1 MKKIVILGAG
11 TAGTMVA
18 NHLTRLMDLDEWQIT
33 IVDEDP
39 IHYYQAGYIFVPFGK
54 ATEKQL
60 MKQKK
65 NYLPSKVRM
74 LQTKIEL
81 IQPENNKVIL
91 QDKTVLDY
99 DFLVIATG
107 CDIYPEETP
116 GLGEHEWGKSIHSF
130 YTLKTAVALEEKIRN
145 FQGGRIVVNV
155 VENPIKCP
163 VAPME
168 FLMLSDAYFTQ
179 KGIRD
184 RVELIYATPNSGA
197 FTKPVASQLIGD
209 ILDRK
214 NIKVEE
220 DFYVE
225 RADPDAKKIISYD
238 ERELEY
244 DLLVSIP
251 VNKGADV
258 IGKSGLGDDLNFSP
272 VNKSTFLSDKFANIF
287 VLGDAANVPTSKA
300 GSVAHYAVD
309 LFGENFKRYTEG
321 KELEEKFDGHA
332 NCFIE
337 SGYGKGVLLD
347 FNYEQ
352 EPLPGR
358 FPVPGIGPFALLQ
371 ESRLNHIGKL
381 SFEWMYWNILMRGR
395 KVPLAPTMSMAGK
408 WTNWEKRFNIAYK

>member
-11 TAGTMVA
+11 TAGTMAA
-18 NHLTRLMDLDEWQIT
+18 NHLSHMLDMNEWQIT
-33 IVDEDP
+33 IIDEDP

-54 ATEKQL
+54 ANPNRL

-65 NYLPSKVRM
+65 NYLPSKVRA
-74 LQTKIEL
+74 LQQKIEL

-91 QDKTVLDY
+91 ADKTILDY
-99 DFLVIATG
+99 DYLVIATG

-116 GLGEHEWGKSIHSF
+116 GLAEHEWGKSIHSF
-130 YTLKTAVALEEKIRN
+130 YTLKTAVALEEKMRN

-168 FLMLSDAYFTQ
+168 FLMLADSFFTQ

-197 FTKPVASQLIGD
+197 FTKPVASKLIGD
-209 ILDRK
+209 LLDRK
-214 NIKVEE
+214 NIKVEA
-220 DFYVE
+220 DFYIE

-238 ERELEY
+238 ERELDF
-244 DLLVSIP
+244 DLLVSVP
-251 VNKGADV
+251 LNKGSDV
-258 IGKSGLGDDLNFSP
+258 IGKSGLGDDLNYVA
-272 VNKSTFLSDKFANIF
+272 VNKSTFLSEKFDNIF
-287 VLGDAANVPTSKA
+287 VLGDAANAPTSKA
-300 GSVAHYAVD
+300 GSVAHYATE
-309 LFGENFKRYTEG
+309 LFVENFKHFVEG
-321 KELEEKFDGHA
+321 KPLEEKFDGHT

-337 SGYGKGVLLD
+337 SGYGKSVLLD

-352 EPLPGR
+352 QPLPGR
-358 FPVPGIGPFALLQ
+358 FPVPGVGPFSLLQ
-371 ESRLNHIGKL
+371 ESRINHLGKL

-395 KVPLAPTMSMAGK
+395 KVPLPPTMSMAGK
-408 WTNWEKRFNIAYK
+408 WTDWEKRFN

>member
-11 TAGTMVA
+11 TAGTMAA
-18 NHLTRLMDLDEWQIT
+18 NHLSHMLDMNEWQIT
-33 IVDEDP
+33 IIDEDP

-54 ATEKQL
+54 ANPNRL

-65 NYLPSKVRM
+65 NYLPSKVRA
-74 LQTKIEL
+74 LQQKIEL

-91 QDKTVLDY
+91 ADKTILDY
-99 DFLVIATG
+99 DYLVIATG

-116 GLGEHEWGKSIHSF
+116 GLAEHEWGKSIHSF
-130 YTLKTAVALEEKIRN
+130 YTLKTAVALEEKMRN

-168 FLMLSDAYFTQ
+168 FLMLADSFFTQ

-197 FTKPVASQLIGD
+197 FTKPVASKLIGD
-209 ILDRK
+209 LLDRK
-214 NIKVEE
+214 NIKVEA
-220 DFYVE
+220 DFYIE

-238 ERELEY
+238 ERELDF
-244 DLLVSIP
+244 DLLVSVP
-251 VNKGADV
+251 LNKGSDV
-258 IGKSGLGDDLNFSP
+258 IGKSGLGDDLNYVA
-272 VNKSTFLSDKFANIF
+272 VNKSTFLSDKFDNIF
-287 VLGDAANVPTSKA
+287 VLGDAANAPTSKA
-300 GSVAHYAVD
+300 GSVAHYATE
-309 LFGENFKRYTEG
+309 LFVENFKHFVEG
-321 KELEEKFDGHA
+321 KPLEEKFDGHT

-337 SGYGKGVLLD
+337 SGYGKSVLLD

-352 EPLPGR
+352 QPLPGR
-358 FPVPGIGPFALLQ
+358 FPVPGVGPFSLLQ
-371 ESRLNHIGKL
+371 ESRINHLGKL

-395 KVPLAPTMSMAGK
+395 KVPLPPTMSMAGK
-408 WTNWEKRFNIAYK
+408 WTDWEKRFN

>member
-18 NHLTRLMDLDEWQIT
+18 NHLTHLMDLNQWQIT

-39 IHYYQAGYIFVPFGK
+39 IHYYQAGYIFLPFGK
-54 ATEKQL
+54 GNEKAL
-60 MKQKK
+60 IKPKK
-65 NYLPSKVRM
+65 DFIPSKVKM
-74 LQTKIEL
+74 VEAKIEL

-91 QDKTVLDY
+91 LDKTILDY

-107 CDIYPEETP
+107 ADIYPEETP
-116 GLGEHEWGKSIHSF
+116 GLAEHEWGKSIHSF
-130 YTLKTAVALEEKIRN
+130 YTLKTAVALAEKMKN

-168 FLMLSDAYFTQ
+168 FLMLSDAFFTQ
-179 KGIRD
+179 KGMRD
-184 RVELIYATPNSGA
+184 RVELIYATPLSGA
-197 FTKPVASQLIGD
+197 FTKPVASKLIGD
-209 ILDRK
+209 MLDRK
-214 NIKVEE
+214 NIKIES
-220 DFYVE
+220 DFYIE

-238 ERELEY
+238 ERVLEY

-258 IGKSGLGDDLNFSP
+258 IGKSGLGDELNFSP
-272 VNKSTFLSDKFANIF
+272 VNKHTFLSDKFDNIF
-287 VLGDAANVPTSKA
+287 VLGDAANTPTSKA

-309 LFGENFKRYTEG
+309 LFGENFKHYTEG
-321 KELEEKFDGHA
+321 KPLEEKFDGHT

-337 SGYGKGVLLD
+337 SGFGKGVLLD
-347 FNYEQ
+347 FNYDQ

-358 FPVPGIGPFALLQ
+358 FPVPGIGPFALLE
-371 ESRLNHIGKL
+371 ESKLNHIGKL

-395 KVPLAPTMSMAGK
+395 KVPLAPTMTMAGK
-408 WTNWEKRFNIAYK
+408 WTDWEKRYKLA

>member
-11 TAGTMVA
+11 TAGTMAA
-18 NHLTRLMDLDEWQIT
+18 NHLTHMLDLNEWQIT

-54 ATEKQL
+54 ANPNRL

-65 NYLPSKVRM
+65 NYLPSKVRA
-74 LQTKIEL
+74 LQQKIEL

-91 QDKTVLDY
+91 ADKTILDY

-116 GLGEHEWGKSIHSF
+116 GLAEHEWGKSIHSF
-130 YTLKTAVALEEKIRN
+130 YTLKSAVALEEKMRN

-168 FLMLSDAYFTQ
+168 FLMLADSFFTQ

-197 FTKPVASQLIGD
+197 FTKPVASKLIGD
-209 ILDRK
+209 MLDRK
-214 NIKVEE
+214 NVKVEA
-220 DFYVE
+220 DFYIE
-225 RADPDAKKIISYD
+225 RADPDTKKIISYD
-238 ERELEY
+238 ERELDY

-251 VNKGADV
+251 LNKGSDV
-258 IGKSGLGDDLNFSP
+258 IGKSGLGDDLNYVA
-272 VNKSTFLSDKFANIF
+272 VNKSTFLSDKFDNIF
-287 VLGDAANVPTSKA
+287 VLGDAANAPTSKA
-300 GSVAHYAVD
+300 GSVAHYATEMFV
-309 LFGENFKRYTEG
+309 ENFKHYIEG
-321 KELEEKFDGHA
+321 KPLEEKFDGHT

-337 SGYGKGVLLD
+337 SGYGRGVLLD

-371 ESRLNHIGKL
+371 ESKLNHIGKL

-395 KVPLAPTMSMAGK
+395 KVPLAPTMTMAGK
-408 WTNWEKRFNIAYK
+408 WTDWEKRFNIA

>member
-11 TAGTMVA
+11 TAGTMAA
-18 NHLTRLMDLDEWQIT
+18 NHLTHMLDLNEWQIT

-54 ATEKQL
+54 ANPNRL

-65 NYLPSKVRM
+65 NYLPAKVRA
-74 LQTKIEL
+74 LQQKIEL
-81 IQPENNKVIL
+81 IQPENNKVVL
-91 QDKTVLDY
+91 ADKTILDY

-116 GLGEHEWGKSIHSF
+116 GLAEHEWGKSIHSF
-130 YTLKTAVALEEKIRN
+130 YTLKSAVALEEKMRN

-168 FLMLSDAYFTQ
+168 FLMLADSFFTQ

-197 FTKPVASQLIGD
+197 FTKPVASKLIGD
-209 ILDRK
+209 MLDRK
-214 NIKVEE
+214 NVKVEA
-220 DFYVE
+220 DFYIE

-238 ERELEY
+238 ERDLDY
-244 DLLVSIP
+244 DLLVSVP
-251 VNKGADV
+251 LNKGSDV
-258 IGKSGLGDDLNFSP
+258 IGKSGLGDDLNYVA
-272 VNKSTFLSDKFANIF
+272 VNKSTFLSDKFDNIF
-287 VLGDAANVPTSKA
+287 VLGDAANAPTSKA
-300 GSVAHYAVD
+300 GSVAHYATEMFV
-309 LFGENFKRYTEG
+309 ENFKHYIEG
-321 KELEEKFDGHA
+321 KPLEEKFDGHT

-358 FPVPGIGPFALLQ
+358 FPVPGVGPFALLQ
-371 ESRLNHIGKL
+371 ESRVNHLGKL

-395 KVPLAPTMSMAGK
+395 KVPLAPTMTMAGK
-408 WTNWEKRFNIAYK
+408 WTDWEKRFNIA